1 MAQRAR
7 QFYQLASETL
17 PPADRRAMGTAEL
30 MGSVYWRL
38 LRKLE
43 LQHFDVFGPNP
54 TRLSKGQKILLIFR
68 TWYRMFSGAVV
79 PNYGAP

>member
-1 MAQRAR
+1 MAA
-7 QFYQLASETL
+7 
-17 PPADRRAMGTAEL
+17 AEL

-43 LQHFDVFGPNP
+43 LQEFDVFGPHP
-54 TRLSKGQKILLIFR
+54 TRLSKGQKVLLILR
-68 TWYRMFSGAVV
+68 TWWRLFSGAVV

>member
-1 MAQRAR
+1 MAA
-7 QFYQLASETL
+7 
-17 PPADRRAMGTAEL
+17 AEL

-43 LQHFDVFGPNP
+43 LQQFDVFGPNP
-54 TRLSKGQKILLIFR
+54 TRLSKSQKILLIFR
-68 TWYRMFSGAVV
+68 TWWRMLSGAVV